1 MPLRATA
8 ADKHEVARGKYLVTI
23 GSCTDCH
30 TPGHFFGKPDM
41 SKYLGGSDVGF
52 AIPHLGV
59 FVGPNLTPDKATGL
73 GDWTTAQIVD
83 AITKGQTPQ
92 GRTLAPVMPWHAY
105 ASLTKADAL
114 AIAAYLKSLP
124 AVSHQVA
131 GPFGPNETPTS
142 FVMAVIPGA
151 VYAGMANPP
160 PPSPAPLPAPPPAP
174 AQMAPPAAGIG
185 AAARARGEVISAVQ
199 EPNRY
204 SPRSRLLLPPAS
216 AATVAASKPST
227 PAMWPTGSYSAMSN
241 G

>member
-1 MPLRATA
+1 MRCTASSFLTVGSRTTRFSGKTFSGKTLGRQRTVLLSSAVLLAGVSLAMPLRAAA
-8 ADKHEVARGKYLVTI
+8 ADQHEIARGKYLVTI

-73 GDWTTAQIVD
+73 GDWTTAQIVN

-124 AVSHQVA
+124 AVSHQVE
-131 GPFGPNETPTS
+131 GPFGPNETPPA

-151 VYAGMANPP
+151 VYAGMVNPP
-160 PPSPAPLPAPPPAP
+160 PPPPAPSPPPAP
-174 AQMAPPAAGIG
+174 AQMAPP
-185 AAARARGEVISAVQ
+185 
-199 EPNRY
+199 
-204 SPRSRLLLPPAS
+204 PPAS
-216 AATVAASKPST
+216 AP
-227 PAMWPTGSYSAMSN
+227 PTGPAAK
-241 G
+241 